1 MIADRASQFIDK
13 SALTKGNTKEVE
25 HNSAAEKKQADR
37 QCVYTYATQTQKNE
51 NEVKLN
57 DNTNKRRTTLTQYTH
72 TRSKQKWIDACFF
85 FLFAFYQ
92 KAFSHFRN
100 ERHS

>member
-25 HNSAAEKKQADR
+25 RNSTGKKRVDR
-37 QCVYTYATQTQKNE
+37 QYAHTQTHTLTYATQTQRNE

-57 DNTNKRRTTLTQYTH
+57 DNTNKRRTTLTLYKLMDTKNGLKLFFV
-72 TRSKQKWIDACFF
+72 RVLSKSF
-85 FLFAFYQ
+85 
-92 KAFSHFRN
+92 
-100 ERHS
+100 